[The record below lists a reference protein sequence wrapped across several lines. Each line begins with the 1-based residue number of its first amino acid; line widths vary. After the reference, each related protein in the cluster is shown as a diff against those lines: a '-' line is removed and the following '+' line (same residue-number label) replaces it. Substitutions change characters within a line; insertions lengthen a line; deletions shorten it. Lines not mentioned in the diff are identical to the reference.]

1 MKPSPHRLLV
11 LLAALSSA
19 SLAAPLTGPTAVHL
33 KADATSA
40 TLTVLKAGSEPSPAA
55 SAPTNLPSGWMTVEL
70 PGPHEVY
77 VQNRDITKSLDVRP
91 GAELRNA
98 PKSDAPVVSI
108 ALAGETLD
116 ITGLHGRWTQLRLTR
131 PLVGYIRVAGLPA
144 SLPLASIPAAPRSAS
159 TVSTPPPA
167 PLSPPPSKP
176 AAYGFSAPGQP
187 VSVVSLGEGGTDALP
202 RTFQGRF
209 ISTRNPFRPRRPY
222 DWALS
227 DESGSRFAYLDV
239 SRLLQTEQIENY
251 TNRIVAVFGAAKPMP
266 GTKDFVIVVESLQLK

>member
-1 MKPSPHRLLV
+1 M
-11 LLAALSSA
+11 A
-19 SLAAPLTGPTAVHL
+19 
-33 KADATSA
+33 
-40 TLTVLKAGSEPSPAA
+40 
-55 SAPTNLPSGWMTVEL
+55 VEL

-98 PKSDAPVVSI
+98 PKPDAPVVSI

-131 PLVGYIRVAGLPA
+131 PLVGYIRVAGSPA
-144 SLPLASIPAAPRSAS
+144 SIPLASVPSSAPRAVG
-159 TVSTPPPA
+159 TVGKPTPTPA
-167 PLSPPPSKP
+167 PLAPPPSKP
-176 AAYGFSAPGQP
+176 AVFGASASGQP

-227 DESGSRFAYLDV
+227 DDSGSRFAYLDV